1 VGTLAHA
8 ARKNHCFVERKSG
21 RIRPREVMGD
31 HRRQTQQGR
40 MELGW
45 VRAIDSEGRTIWIAD
60 AHRGD
65 GKRFIVHAD
74 EKLRGFLKLESVTRA
89 CGKLSCRAGE
99 IFSTLGVVWKPGSGQ
114 EAFLPELSS
123 SFSDLNCEGSTRR
136 GQTKQRKI
144 NMKLQNLIHILINR
158 RGELNMHRR
167 SRSR

>member
-1 VGTLAHA
+1 
-8 ARKNHCFVERKSG
+8 
-21 RIRPREVMGD
+21 
-31 HRRQTQQGR
+31 

-45 VRAIDSEGRTIWIAD
+45 VPAIDSEGRTIWIAD

-123 SFSDLNCEGSTRR
+123 PFSDLNCEGSTRR

-144 NMKLQNLIHILINR
+144 NMKRQNLIHILINR
-158 RGELNMHRR
+158 RGELNVHRR